1 VLNGKPL
8 ALGRK
13 LAKASLGLFACG
25 GGTVSLVFDPRQLL
39 APVAILLGALRC
51 FVLPLMSAV
60 SDFGPL
66 AHHAL
71 SGQDR
76 PPQAPGDP
84 SVR

>member
-1 VLNGKPL
+1 VLNGKTL
-8 ALGRK
+8 ALRLK
-13 LAKASLGLFACG
+13 LAKASLGLFECC

-39 APVAILLGALRC
+39 APVAILLGSLRC
-51 FVLPLMSAV
+51 FVLPLMSAL
-60 SDFGPL
+60 SDFGQL

>member
-1 VLNGKPL
+1 VLNGKTL

-13 LAKASLGLFACG
+13 LAQASLGQLACC

-39 APVAILLGALRC
+39 APGAILLGALCR

-60 SDFGPL
+60 SDFGQW